1 MFGEGSKDR
10 LSLFFRPRRKVGQ
23 WAKPTSREREEGAAD
38 WAPWTGSNATWAA
51 TVARREGRRRRLD
64 RTAHRRKPAAA
75 RKRRREHR
83 ARGAQAV
90 PSIARMRRARDS
102 GHARRDGRPRGPRRR
117 ARRGGVPGRFSRAQ
131 GGATIRG
138 VRYEE
143 TDGGAWPS
151 AAQAWRA
158 AAVRRGGKKGSK
170 LEEKEAGTTNRR

>member
-1 MFGEGSKDR
+1 M
-10 LSLFFRPRRKVGQ
+10 
-23 WAKPTSREREEGAAD
+23 AA
-38 WAPWTGSNATWAA
+38 
-51 TVARREGRRRRLD
+51 
-64 RTAHRRKPAAA
+64 
-75 RKRRREHR
+75 
-83 ARGAQAV
+83 
-90 PSIARMRRARDS
+90 MR
-102 GHARRDGRPRGPRRR
+102 RRDGRHG
-117 ARRGGVPGRFSRAQ
+117 ADAAGEAASRGGIPGRFSRAQ